1 MSPVEKL
8 EDLEG
13 NCNTNSVGEPEDR
26 IFFHLFGSKS
36 IQKVLLSE
44 KVREAIRES
53 CDVPKEYKNSA
64 SKTIDCLKSSTK
76 SFGSSWSIYD
86 YKNYGCYW
94 MFDKIGFIKTASLSN
109 TEITHYSKILQ
120 GTSSDLRRKSE
131 GLVATKE
138 SNDQNFFS
146 YKFPNLINKCYQ
158 AKNIYDYKNYGCY
171 WRFDKIGFIKTAS
184 LANIGIIHYCKI
196 LQGTPFNF
204 NWLKESPVLWFFHH
218 SIGVSY
224 LLNLLTGRQVTL
236 LIFNHTIL

>member
-1 MSPVEKL
+1 MSPIEKL

-94 MFDKIGFIKTASLSN
+94 
-109 TEITHYSKILQ
+109 
-120 GTSSDLRRKSE
+120 
-131 GLVATKE
+131 
-138 SNDQNFFS
+138 
-146 YKFPNLINKCYQ
+146 
-158 AKNIYDYKNYGCY
+158 
-171 WRFDKIGFIKTAS
+171 RFDKIGFIKTAS